1 MVVSRE
7 LPVIK
12 RALTLRRLSSS
23 SYSSASSSS
32 SSSSSSERDVG
43 DAAEMKT
50 VVVRGGT
57 IVEVAT
63 IEDGEDA
70 GVDAEAEL
78 LAAAELMIEE
88 DVEDG
93 KFGRSRG
100 NPPACVFC
108 FSVTSS
114 PSVRAAHT
122 SLQVSTSVSRFEE
135 TQLQTLMFS
144 FLKMGSHSVVASPRV
159 TRSPRKEAAPALMV
173 KARI

>member
-1 MVVSRE
+1 
-7 LPVIK
+7 
-12 RALTLRRLSSS
+12 
-23 SYSSASSSS
+23 
-32 SSSSSSERDVG
+32 
-43 DAAEMKT
+43 MKT
-50 VVVRGGT
+50 VVVRGRT
-57 IVEVAT
+57 VVEVVA
-63 IEDGEDA
+63 IEVDEDA

-78 LAAAELMIEE
+78 LAAAELTVTGSDAEE
-88 DVEDG
+88 G
-93 KFGRSRG
+93 RFGRSRG
-100 NPPACVFC
+100 NPPACAFC
-108 FSVTSS
+108 FSLALS